1 MPFDRMYIVEPSQFL
16 TEDTTF
22 YGYQNSK
29 IVQDLENYNWKIE
42 MLDDNNT
49 YAFTNMSYD
58 SYDLPLGTREY
69 HLSESLGGGTM
80 FISLNSCDNKKE
92 FNCKDGRCIPMEMK
106 CDSYYDCSD
115 GYDESQCD
123 TIIQIPNSYI
133 KNVPGICLP

>member
-49 YAFTNMSYD
+49 YAFTNMTFPDD

-69 HLSESLGGGTM
+69 YLSES
-80 FISLNSCDNKKE
+80 
-92 FNCKDGRCIPMEMK
+92 R
-106 CDSYYDCSD
+106 Y
-115 GYDESQCD
+115 
-123 TIIQIPNSYI
+123 
-133 KNVPGICLP
+133 